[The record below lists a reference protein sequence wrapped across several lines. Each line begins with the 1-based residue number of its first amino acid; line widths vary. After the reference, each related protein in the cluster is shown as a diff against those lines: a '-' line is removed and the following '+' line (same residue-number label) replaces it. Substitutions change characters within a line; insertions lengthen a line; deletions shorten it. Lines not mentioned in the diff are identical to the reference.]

1 MCIYIYINVHINM
14 HIYIFIHM
22 KYCME
27 SIYYAVA
34 RKPWCQV
41 SGSTDS
47 DVLQPRGHGR
57 VHGFPNAA
65 NRPLSRDFGFKLGVS
80 RSCYT

>member
-1 MCIYIYINVHINM
+1 M
-14 HIYIFIHM
+14 HIYIYTHEIL
-22 KYCME
+22 YGIN
-27 SIYYAVA
+27 IYYAVA
-34 RKPWCQV
+34 RKPGCQV